1 MRRVPGLLVLAL
13 ILGFSVDALAQTAYP
28 STPYYPAT
36 PYPQIGQ
43 MPGQGFDR
51 DRRDYG
57 DWRERRWRRDI
68 RIEAA
73 WYGLE
78 DRSCDATRDAR
89 RLCEGRSECTI
100 PATNRLCGDPAPYVT
115 KVLTV
120 WYRCGRGP
128 VRSTTRWEGRY
139 VGLRCN

>member
-1 MRRVPGLLVLAL
+1 MRRILGLLALAL
-13 ILGFSVDALAQTAYP
+13 TLGFGLEALAQTAYP
-28 STPYYPAT
+28 SSPM

-43 MPGQGFDR
+43 APGFDR
-51 DRRDYG
+51 DRDRD
-57 DWRERRWRRDI
+57 RRRWRRDI
-68 RIEAA
+68 HIMSA

-78 DRSCDATRDAR
+78 GRACDATRDAR

-120 WYRCGRGP
+120 WYRCGNRP
-128 VRSTTRWEGRY
+128 PRSTTRWEGRY
-139 VGLRCN
+139 VGLRCD